1 MNEVN
6 LAQSGFVTVRQGVS
20 SFFNAKSGA
29 VKGSANTP
37 RADDV
42 TLTGAQPLIAEAAG
56 FYLDSAFETL
66 TEKLDEFFGNFA
78 RQATDAGEG
87 LLQAGKSVYAFE
99 ASVRSSLKILIEE
112 RSVITAGNGQI
123 SQYMSRSVSIEAQID
138 VRVSA
143 YRQVGNESLA
153 MDADYFSADNTAKR
167 IVDFASGFLQTHMNL
182 HPEQSSEEATASFAE
197 LVRSAVTDGFNEAMA
212 LLGAL
217 PESILEQIF
226 ETYDLVMQMLDEM
239 FGHLA
244 GGGA

>member
-6 LAQSGFVTVRQGVS
+6 LAQSDFVTVRQGS
-20 SFFNAKSGA
+20 NSFSNAKSGS
-29 VKGSANTP
+29 VKDPVNGS
-37 RADDV
+37 RAAAA
-42 TLTGAQPLIAEAAG
+42 TQTGATPLIAEAAG

-66 TEKLDEFFGNFA
+66 TAKMDEFFGNFA
-78 RQATDAGEG
+78 RQAADAGEG

-99 ASVRSSLKILIEE
+99 ASVHASLKMLIEE
-112 RSVITAGNGQI
+112 RSVTTSGNGQI
-123 SQYMSRSVSIEAQID
+123 SQYRSRSVSIEAQIE

-153 MDADYFSADNTAKR
+153 MDGDYFSPANAAGR

-182 HPEQSSEEATASFAE
+182 HPEQSSDEAKASFAE

-217 PESILEQIF
+217 PESILEQIT

-239 FGHLA
+239 FGPAL
-244 GGGA
+244 